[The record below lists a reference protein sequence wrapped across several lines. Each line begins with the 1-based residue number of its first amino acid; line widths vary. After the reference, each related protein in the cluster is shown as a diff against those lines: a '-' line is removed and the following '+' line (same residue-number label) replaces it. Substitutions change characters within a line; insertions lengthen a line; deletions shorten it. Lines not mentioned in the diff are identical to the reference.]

1 MSGESRPSGP
11 VETARPQPT
20 IPPAPPGFSDLRDI
34 VQKEVDDR
42 TRTFKDL
49 PTPVAFATLENDVK
63 HLWGYFKGLTAVAL
77 LLLGGAWTVYS
88 SIDSKI
94 GEVNNK
100 VDGSLQDVEARHRL
114 LEGRVLEDI
123 KSINRR
129 VDQMIIANGV
139 NQRSE
144 HNSQVNKDASR

>member
-1 MSGESRPSGP
+1 MSGESRPRGP
-11 VETARPQPT
+11 IETVQPQPT
-20 IPPAPPGFSDLRDI
+20 TPPAPPSFSDLRDI

-77 LLLGGAWTVYS
+77 LLFGGAWTVYS

-100 VDGSLQDVEARHRL
+100 VDSSLQDLEARHRL

-123 KSINRR
+123 KSINHR
-129 VDQMIIANGV
+129 VDQMIITNGA

-144 HNSQVNKDASR
+144 HNNQVNKDASR